1 MAVNL
6 SEWESRARQWIEIL
20 VRLAG
25 LREARVRVHRV
36 RRVRAPDLDCGRF
49 PAPSIAPW
57 LE

>member
-49 PAPSIAPW
+49 LAPSIAPCP
-57 LE
+57 